1 MWKRFLCQ
9 VLRRG
14 NHAYKLRME
23 HNAMFLECSH
33 CGRRS
38 EGWNWSPGYAQR
50 GLAPLRL
57 QLDELAPT
65 NHVVRP
71 SDAFNAE
78 AWDAPSGSAKQLRLV
93 LADESPWQRPSA
105 SPIYLSAPRVST

>member
-1 MWKRFLCQ
+1 MWKRFLCH

-50 GLAPLRL
+50 GIVPLRL
-57 QLDELAPT
+57 QLDEFATT

-71 SDAFNAE
+71 PDTFDAV
-78 AWDAPSGSAKQLRLV
+78 WDAPYGSANQLRLA
-93 LADESPWQRPSA
+93 LADESPWSKPSA
-105 SPIYLSAPRVST
+105 SPAYLSAPRVST

>member
-23 HNAMFLECSH
+23 RNAMFLECSH

-38 EGWNWSPGYAQR
+38 EGWNWSPGYVQR
-50 GLAPLRL
+50 GIMPLRL
-57 QLDELAPT
+57 RLDELATT
-65 NHVVRP
+65 NHVVRAPDEWDVPYRPP
-71 SDAFNAE
+71 SQ
-78 AWDAPSGSAKQLRLV
+78 PRLV
-93 LADESPWQRPSA
+93 LADEPSWHKPA
-105 SPIYLSAPRVST
+105 ATPVYLSAPRVST